1 MVFQSSK
8 NNTVYNLDVAY
19 GIVKERLAQV
29 DVAEQC
35 RRSGADCTPDG
46 AILLR
51 YLNETYS
58 LNVKAANAAPVP
70 PNRELSLREKILLLH
85 YFTHAT
91 GAPLTGKQVTYRDL
105 PGGLVYYPTFI
116 KRTIQPLTN
125 AFGKDAALLVRLSQ
139 SLGARRLDYGDAG
152 LVIDAFPKVPIT
164 LVLWQGDDELAG
176 DVNLLFDGSIT
187 DYLESED
194 VTIVCEAITWRLV
207 NMARMR

>member
-1 MVFQSSK
+1 MVFQPSK
-8 NNTVYNLDVAY
+8 DKTVYNLDVAY
-19 GIVKERLAQV
+19 GIVKERLAQI

-35 RRSGADCTPDG
+35 RRSGADCTPDV
-46 AILLR
+46 AILLS
-51 YLNETYS
+51 YLHETYS
-58 LNVKAANAAPVP
+58 LDVKAASAALVP
-70 PNRELSLREKILLLH
+70 PSRELSLRENILLLH

-91 GAPLTGKQVTYRDL
+91 GNPLTGKQVTYRDL

-125 AFGKDAALLVRLSQ
+125 TFGKDAALLLHLSA

-176 DVNLLFDGSIT
+176 EVNLLFDSSIT

-194 VTIVCEAITWRLV
+194 VTVVCEAITWRLV
-207 NMARMR
+207 KAAGKQ